1 MFLLWRVLFSCRQVA
16 CVLLFGLGRTD
27 FPVDTHVWKI
37 ALSLGWLPAK
47 AGREE
52 AYAHLN
58 SRVPAAMKYELHVL
72 LVEHGKQ
79 FKNDVAALRAGMLRA
94 ERGAAEECS

>member
-1 MFLLWRVLFSCRQVA
+1 MA
-16 CVLLFGLGRTD
+16 CVLLFGLGRKD

-37 ALSLGWLPAK
+37 ALGLGWIPAK

-58 SRVPAAMKYELHVL
+58 ARVPAEMKYELHVL
-72 LVEHGKQ
+72 LVEHGKR
-79 FKNDVAALRAGMLRA
+79 FKNEVGALRAGMLRA
-94 ERGAAEECS
+94 AERGAGEWAGAD